1 MALEPYWQS
10 ADGAIEVWNTDTL
23 VALRHLH
30 ASGRRFRCVVMDPPY
45 ASGSRT
51 ETSKPTS
58 GAMVRGKRWAD
69 RPIDCDQM
77 TTTGFIWLMRETA
90 LEVREML
97 DDGASIFAFIDW
109 RMWPHLVG
117 ALESCNL
124 RVNQMIVWD
133 KMSFGMGNGFR
144 SQHELIVHA
153 SKGTPRIHDH
163 SFGNVI
169 RAKRADDEHHP
180 SPKPP
185 EVIEALLKV
194 ATAPGDDVL
203 DPYGG
208 GGPTLV
214 AGSALGR
221 RVAMI
226 EGVEE
231 HCRKAVARLGAVAKP
246 AAVSKLG
253 PLFATATT

>member
-1 MALEPYWQS
+1 MKPYYD
-10 ADGAIEVWNTDTL
+10 ADGITVYHADAL
-23 VALRHLH
+23 VALDHLRRQ
-30 ASGRRFRCVVMDPPY
+30 GRVFRCAIMDPPY

-58 GAMVRGKRWAD
+58 GAMVRGKRFGN

-90 LEVREML
+90 LLLRELL
-97 DDGASIFAFIDW
+97 DDGASLFSFIDW

-133 KMSFGMGNGFR
+133 KLSFGMGNGFR

-153 SKGTPRIHDH
+153 SKGVPRIHDH
-163 SFGNVI
+163 SFGNV
-169 RAKRADDEHHP
+169 RQHKRANDEHHP
-180 SPKPP
+180 SPKPS
-185 EVIEALLKV
+185 ELIAELLTV
-194 ATAPGDDVL
+194 ATLPGDDVV
-203 DPYGG
+203 DPYMGA
-208 GGPTLV
+208 GPTLLAGV
-214 AGSALGR
+214 ALKR
-221 RVAMI
+221 RVVGI

-231 HCRKAVARLGAVAKP
+231 HCRTAVARLGAAPHPVP
-246 AAVSKLG
+246 AEKLG
-253 PLFATATT
+253 PLFARGDA